1 MYSSLTYSKPLAGIL
16 ALSSWLPLHNL
27 LEEVCDTLASFLG
40 SCWGSPFPHKSLGT
54 RLMLEKLSRGQPHS
68 MYKAN
73 FKLATTVRV
82 TDSQET
88 HRG

>member
-40 SCWGSPFPHKSLGT
+40 SCLRSPFPHKSLGM
-54 RLMLEKLSRGQPHS
+54 RMMLEKLSRGQPDS

-82 TDSQET
+82 TDSQGA